1 MKQNQIANTGT
12 YKKVD
17 IIASGDK
24 LPFATN
30 SQDFVLSSHVIEHF
44 YDPVKTIKEWLRV
57 VKPGGYVFIVVPHKE
72 RTFDRER
79 NRTTL
84 AELIHRHEHP
94 TVGAVYE
101 HSNHYSVWITQDFVE
116 LCKHYKWKVVA
127 TQDVDDKLGIG
138 FTVVL
143 QKE

>member
-94 TVGAVYE
+94 T
-101 HSNHYSVWITQDFVE
+101 DFVE